1 VPASPTNPG
10 PTPAKPP
17 HAIPA
22 QTLLAMVLTLARPA
36 ADAPDTVWQAVVQ
49 DGLDTLA
56 ALDPRDPVE
65 AKVAIHIIAANAAA
79 LDAYRV
85 AFEPSTTAAQALRDR
100 AGACALTRAM
110 MGSMRLLKQQRAMP
124 VAAARHWGNAATGL
138 TAAWQEARAGSAEAA
153 QGGKPAEAEPEP
165 VIRRL
170 DEVPADAL
178 AGEAERVRRQE
189 PGEPPLPLKPSL
201 ERIPPAQA
209 GRPRAALE
217 AGPGCVAAR
226 SGPGDHNHAAA
237 GRISPRSALADWRR
251 CRG

>member
-1 VPASPTNPG
+1 
-10 PTPAKPP
+10 
-17 HAIPA
+17 
-22 QTLLAMVLTLARPA
+22 MVLTLARPA

-110 MGSMRLLKQQRAMP
+110 MGSIRLLKQQRAMP

-170 DEVPADAL
+170 DEAPDDAPAEA
-178 AGEAERVRRQE
+178 AERDRREE
-189 PGEPPLPLKPSL
+189 PGAPALPLEPGRKQIYQHKPDD
-201 ERIPPAQA
+201 QA
-209 GRPRAALE
+209 LRGKLDPIAWRP
-217 AGPGCVAAR
+217 GPGCEAM
-226 SGPGDHNHAAA
+226 STPQQ
-237 GRISPRSALADWRR
+237 
-251 CRG
+251 